1 MTTRTNSTRR
11 LSIPSEIGVL
21 GAVIAL
27 FIFFS
32 LTSPFFF
39 NPSNLT
45 NLGRQTVLLAVTAF
59 AMTFIILSGEID
71 LSVGS
76 VVSLI
81 SIFVA
86 MTLRDSGSILLALIT
101 GVGSGVLIGT
111 LNGVV
116 TVIGRVPSFIT
127 TLGMFSAAR
136 GIALAITNAVA
147 IPILNEDYLVLFQD
161 ARPLGIAVSVIYAV
175 VLFAALHFLL
185 TRTRFGT
192 SVYAVGG
199 NAKAARLSGIGVRRV
214 KIGVFALAGAII
226 GFAAILQIAR
236 LGSASPE
243 VARNLELDA
252 IAAVVLGGTSFTG
265 GRGSLIRTIF
275 GVLLIGIL
283 NNGMNLMNIDSYF
296 QFIIKGAI
304 IVLAVLL
311 DRWTRG
317 RSG

>member
-1 MTTRTNSTRR
+1 MTAQSIGARR
-11 LSIPSEIGVL
+11 LNLPNELGVL
-21 GAVIAL
+21 GAVVAL

-32 LTSPFFF
+32 LASPFFF
-39 NPSNLT
+39 DADNLV

-81 SIFVA
+81 SILIA
-86 MTLRDSGSILLALIT
+86 MTLRDSGSIVLALA
-101 GVGSGVLIGT
+101 VGLGAGALVGLI
-111 LNGVV
+111 NGVV
-116 TVIGRVPSFIT
+116 TVKGHVPSFIT

-136 GIALAITNAVA
+136 GISLAITNAVA
-147 IPILNEDYLVLFQD
+147 IPITNEDYLFVFQD
-161 ARPLGIAVSVIYAV
+161 ARPLGVAVSVIYATA
-175 VLFAALHFLL
+175 LFALLHFLL
-185 TRTRFGT
+185 TRARFGT

-199 NAKAARLSGIGVRRV
+199 NARAARLSGIPVDRV
-214 KIGVFALAGAII
+214 KIGVFVLAGLII
-226 GFAAILQIAR
+226 GFASILQIAR

-265 GRGSLIRTIF
+265 GRGSLVRTIF

-311 DRWTRG
+311 DRWTR
-317 RSG
+317 RRAA

>member
-1 MTTRTNSTRR
+1 MTTRASPRR

-32 LTSPFFF
+32 LASPFFF

-81 SIFVA
+81 SIFIA
-86 MTLRDSGSILLALIT
+86 MTLRDTGSIPLAVLI
-101 GVGSGVLIGT
+101 GVGSGVLIGSI
-111 LNGVV
+111 NGII

-147 IPILNEDYLVLFQD
+147 IPILNDDYLFLFQE

-199 NAKAARLSGIGVRRV
+199 NAKAAHLSGIGVRRV
-214 KIGVFALAGAII
+214 KIG
-226 GFAAILQIAR
+226 
-236 LGSASPE
+236 
-243 VARNLELDA
+243 
-252 IAAVVLGGTSFTG
+252 
-265 GRGSLIRTIF
+265 
-275 GVLLIGIL
+275 
-283 NNGMNLMNIDSYF
+283 
-296 QFIIKGAI
+296 
-304 IVLAVLL
+304 
-311 DRWTRG
+311 
-317 RSG
+317 

>member
-1 MTTRTNSTRR
+1 MTTRASPRR
-11 LSIPSEIGVL
+11 LTIPSEIGVL

-32 LTSPFFF
+32 LASPFFF

-86 MTLRDSGSILLALIT
+86 MTLRDSGSIPLAVLI
-101 GVGSGVLIGT
+101 GVGAGVLIGSI
-111 LNGVV
+111 NGII

-147 IPILNEDYLVLFQD
+147 IPILNEDYLFLFQD

-175 VLFAALHFLL
+175 VLFAALHFIL

-199 NAKAARLSGIGVRRV
+199 NAKAARLSGIAVRRV
-214 KIGVFALAGAII
+214 KIEVFALAGAII

-311 DRWTRG
+311 DRWTRRG
-317 RSG
+317 NG

>member
-1 MTTRTNSTRR
+1 MTTRASPRR

-32 LTSPFFF
+32 LASPFFF

-86 MTLRDSGSILLALIT
+86 MTLRDSGSILLAVLI
-101 GVGSGVLIGT
+101 GVGSGVLIGSI
-111 LNGVV
+111 NGVI

-147 IPILNEDYLVLFQD
+147 IPILNDDYLFLFQE
-161 ARPLGIAVSVIYAV
+161 ARPLGIAVSIIYAV

-199 NAKAARLSGIGVRRV
+199 NAKAARLSGIAVRRV

-317 RSG
+317 RGS

>member
-1 MTTRTNSTRR
+1 MTTRIGARR
-11 LSIPSEIGVL
+11 LTIPSEIGVL
-21 GAVIAL
+21 GAVIGL
-27 FIFFS
+27 FVFFS
-32 LTSPFFF
+32 LASPFFF
-39 NPSNLT
+39 NASNLT

-86 MTLRDSGSILLALIT
+86 MALRDSGSIPVAVLV

-111 LNGVV
+111 INGLI

-136 GIALAITNAVA
+136 GIALAVTNAVA
-147 IPILNEDYLVLFQD
+147 IPILNEDYLVLFQE

-175 VLFAALHFLL
+175 ALFAALHFVL

-199 NAKAARLSGIGVRRV
+199 SAKAARLSGINVRRV
-214 KIGVFALAGAII
+214 KIEVFALAGGII

-236 LGSASPE
+236 IGSASPE

-317 RSG
+317 RDG

>member
-1 MTTRTNSTRR
+1 MTTRTSSAQR

-32 LTSPFFF
+32 LASPFFF

-86 MTLRDSGSILLALIT
+86 MALRDSGSIALAVLI

-111 LNGVV
+111 INGVI

-147 IPILNEDYLVLFQD
+147 IPILNDDYLFLFQD

-175 VLFAALHFLL
+175 VLFAVLHFLL
-185 TRTRFGT
+185 TRTRFGI

-214 KIGVFALAGAII
+214 KIEVFALAGAII

-265 GRGSLIRTIF
+265 GRGSLIRTVF

>member
-1 MTTRTNSTRR
+1 MTTRASPRR

-32 LTSPFFF
+32 LASPFFF

-86 MTLRDSGSILLALIT
+86 MTLRDSGSILLAVLI
-101 GVGSGVLIGT
+101 GVGSGVLIGSI
-111 LNGVV
+111 NGII

-147 IPILNEDYLVLFQD
+147 IPILNDDYLFLFQE
-161 ARPLGIAVSVIYAV
+161 ARPLGIAVSIIYAV

-199 NAKAARLSGIGVRRV
+199 NAKAARLSGIAVRRV

-317 RSG
+317 RGS

>member
-1 MTTRTNSTRR
+1 MRMSGRR
-11 LSIPSEIGVL
+11 ISNEIGIL

-32 LTSPFFF
+32 LASPFFF
-39 NPSNLT
+39 DADNLV
-45 NLGRQTVLLAVTAF
+45 NLGRQTVLLGVTAF

-86 MTLRDSGSILLALIT
+86 MILRDTGSILGALLIGIGAGALI
-101 GVGSGVLIGT
+101 GLI
-111 LNGVV
+111 NGLI
-116 TVIGRVPSFIT
+116 TVKGHVPSFIT

-136 GIALAITNAVA
+136 GLSLAITNAFA
-147 IPILNEDYLVLFQD
+147 IPITNEAYLFAFQD

-175 VLFAALHFLL
+175 VLFAAMQFVLM
-185 TRTRFGT
+185 RTRFGT
-192 SVYAVGG
+192 SIYAVGG
-199 NAKAARLSGIGVRRV
+199 NARAARLSGIPVDRI
-214 KIGVFALAGAII
+214 KILVFVLAGTII

-236 LGSASPE
+236 IGSASPE

-252 IAAVVLGGTSFTG
+252 IAAVVLGGTSLTG
-265 GRGSLIRTIF
+265 GRGSLVRTIF

-283 NNGMNLMNIDSYF
+283 NNGMNLLNIDSYF

-311 DRWTRG
+311 DRWSRG
-317 RSG
+317 RGA

>member
-1 MTTRTNSTRR
+1 MTTRASPRKR
-11 LSIPSEIGVL
+11 IIPGEIGIL

-32 LTSPFFF
+32 LASPFFF
-39 NPSNLT
+39 NASNLT
-45 NLGRQTVLLAVTAF
+45 NLGRQMVLLAVTAF

-86 MTLRDSGSILLALIT
+86 MTLRDSGSIPLAVLI
-101 GVGSGVLIGT
+101 GVGSGVLIGSI
-111 LNGVV
+111 NGII

-147 IPILNEDYLVLFQD
+147 IPILNQDYLFVFQE

-185 TRTRFGT
+185 TRTQFGV

-199 NAKAARLSGIGVRRV
+199 NPKAARLSGIATRRV

-311 DRWTRG
+311 DRWTRA
-317 RSG
+317 RSS

>member
-1 MTTRTNSTRR
+1 MTTRISARR
-11 LSIPSEIGVL
+11 LALPSEIGVL

-27 FIFFS
+27 FVFFS
-32 LTSPFFF
+32 LASPFFF
-39 NPSNLT
+39 NASNLT

-86 MTLRDSGSILLALIT
+86 MTLRDSGSIPLAVLV
-101 GVGSGVLIGT
+101 GVGSGVLIGAI
-111 LNGVV
+111 NGVI

-136 GIALAITNAVA
+136 GIALAVTNAVA
-147 IPILNEDYLVLFQD
+147 IPILNEDYLTLFQE

-175 VLFAALHFLL
+175 VLFAALHFVL

-199 NAKAARLSGIGVRRV
+199 SAKAARLSGISVRRV
-214 KIGVFALAGAII
+214 KIEVFALSGGII

-236 LGSASPE
+236 IGSASPE

-252 IAAVVLGGTSFTG
+252 IAAVVLGGTKPLTETCLTNG
-265 GRGSLIRTIF
+265 GG
-275 GVLLIGIL
+275 
-283 NNGMNLMNIDSYF
+283 
-296 QFIIKGAI
+296 
-304 IVLAVLL
+304 
-311 DRWTRG
+311 
-317 RSG
+317 

>member
-32 LTSPFFF
+32 LASPFFF

>member
-1 MTTRTNSTRR
+1 MTTRASPRR

-32 LTSPFFF
+32 LASPFFF

-86 MTLRDSGSILLALIT
+86 MTLRDSGSILLAVLI
-101 GVGSGVLIGT
+101 GVGSGVLIGSI
-111 LNGVV
+111 NGII

-147 IPILNEDYLVLFQD
+147 IPILNDDYLFLFQE
-161 ARPLGIAVSVIYAV
+161 ARPLGIAVSIIYAV

-199 NAKAARLSGIGVRRV
+199 NAKAARLSGIAVRRV

-265 GRGSLIRTIF
+265 GRGSLVRTIF

-317 RSG
+317 RGS